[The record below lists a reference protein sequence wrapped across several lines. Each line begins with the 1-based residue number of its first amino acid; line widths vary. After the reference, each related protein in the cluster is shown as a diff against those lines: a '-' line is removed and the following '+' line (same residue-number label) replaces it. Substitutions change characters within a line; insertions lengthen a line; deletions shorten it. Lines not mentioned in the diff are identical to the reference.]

1 MNYQSGSGAG
11 RSEWLLNSLKQN
23 PEGLLLL
30 AAGAVLMLRKTGS
43 SASSG
48 SVGRAYSQTN
58 SQYPQSTGSAGDTMG
73 RSASSFAEQS
83 KDAVSSFASSAA
95 EYAGDA
101 RRAVGEHSERIV
113 RSTQSAFQ
121 SSVGRVLEDQ
131 PLLIA
136 AAGLAAGVA
145 VAAAFPATA
154 MEKQALG
161 PIGDQISE
169 AAGRVGEQLQQ
180 ATAKAGEKLKSAADE
195 RGLNADGLKEVASE
209 VASAFG
215 DTMGGKKDQ
224 SPTTGGKKDQSP
236 PMGGKKD
243 QSPTSGFD
251 TPTFKQYTPD
261 QGR

>member
-1 MNYQSGSGAG
+1 MTYQSGAGAG
-11 RSEWLLNSLKQN
+11 RSEWLLNTVKQN

-30 AAGAVLMLRKTGS
+30 AAGAVLLLRKSS
-43 SASSG
+43 SASAR
-48 SVGRAYSQTN
+48 SVSRAYSQSN
-58 SQYPQSTGSAGDTMG
+58 SQYPQPAGASVGDTM
-73 RSASSFAEQS
+73 RESAAGFADQAKE
-83 KDAVSSFASSAA
+83 AVSSFASSASG
-95 EYAGDA
+95 YAGEA
-101 RRAVGEHSERIV
+101 RRAVGEQSERIV
-113 RSTQSAFQ
+113 RSTQSTLQ
-121 SSVGRVLEDQ
+121 SSMDRVLQDQ

-195 RGLNADGLKEVASE
+195 RGLNTDGLKEVATE

-215 DTMGGKKDQ
+215 DTMSGKKDQ
-224 SPTTGGKKDQSP
+224 PSTRAGKKDQPS
-236 PMGGKKD
+236 
-243 QSPTSGFD
+243 TSGFD
-251 TPTFKQYTPD
+251 TPTFKQYTPE